1 MFQGDEMKIFAI
13 MSVLIL
19 GYLYYYNYN
28 DIKSVLEPGNVCPPK
43 TKVPVRPRSN
53 AQGKLAEAIK
63 QQEDLLAREDQKKAD
78 EIDRKARE
86 KMFLAN
92 GKPCHKKSEAKPVG
106 EQDPLDKLL
115 RSWGWY

>member
-1 MFQGDEMKIFAI
+1 MKTLAI
-13 MSVLIL
+13 LSVLIL

-28 DIKSVLEPGNVCPPK
+28 DIKSVLDPGNVCPPK
-43 TKVPVRPRSN
+43 TKVPVRKRTSGEGM
-53 AQGKLAEAIK
+53 GKFAEAVK

-92 GKPCHKKSEAKPVG
+92 GKPCHEKREAKPVG